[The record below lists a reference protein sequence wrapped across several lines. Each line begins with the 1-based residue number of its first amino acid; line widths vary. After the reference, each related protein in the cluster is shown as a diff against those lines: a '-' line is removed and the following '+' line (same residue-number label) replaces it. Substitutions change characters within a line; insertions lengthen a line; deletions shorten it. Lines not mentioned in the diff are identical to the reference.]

1 MSMSKRRF
9 IQALGAATAVTAMG
23 ASVAATR
30 NRRYDLLVIGAGT
43 AGIPAAIF
51 AAARGASVL
60 VIDAAATIGGTLLLT
75 SGQMSAAGTRVQK
88 QQGIDDTPEL
98 FFQDLIRISRGTV
111 DQPIA
116 RLAVDNAATT
126 FDWLMDNGYPLLPG
140 YPVEGVAHE
149 PYSKPRYYWSDL
161 RGIGILDAMRPKFTQ
176 AINAGKVDLLLEHR
190 AVELRTNAAGSV
202 AAVVVE
208 DAGGKRTEYRPR
220 NVLLASGGYASN
232 AAMFEKLSGHPKYL
246 DGSYPFALGQGHV
259 LAESVGGY
267 LRYAEKYLTNFG
279 ILLATSTIPSTK
291 LATTIFHP
299 QQRQPWEIYVNTSG
313 KRFVREDVPSVDARE
328 QALHFQPHLRHWVV
342 FDQTVLDKAPPMLE
356 GWTRDDLVS
365 ALKGPDANF
374 FRSETIQ
381 GLAKAIGVPEKALAD
396 TVEGYNYGVHTG
408 NDFFGRKHLPTKLQQ
423 APYYAIQH
431 QGTSITSTAGIA
443 VNEALQVIRRDKS
456 AIPNLY
462 AAGEILG
469 SGATQGQAFCG
480 GMMVTPALTF
490 GRLLG
495 ERMIRLG

>member
-149 PYSKPRYYWSDL
+149 PYSKPRYYWSD
-161 RGIGILDAMRPKFTQ
+161 F
-176 AINAGKVDLLLEHR
+176 R
-190 AVELRTNAAGSV
+190 AVSAFSMRCGRSSLRLSMPARWICCSSTVRWNCAPMQPAAS
-202 AAVVVE
+202 
-208 DAGGKRTEYRPR
+208 PR
-220 NVLLASGGYASN
+220 
-232 AAMFEKLSGHPKYL
+232 
-246 DGSYPFALGQGHV
+246 
-259 LAESVGGY
+259 
-267 LRYAEKYLTNFG
+267 
-279 ILLATSTIPSTK
+279 
-291 LATTIFHP
+291 
-299 QQRQPWEIYVNTSG
+299 W
-313 KRFVREDVPSVDARE
+313 
-328 QALHFQPHLRHWVV
+328 
-342 FDQTVLDKAPPMLE
+342 
-356 GWTRDDLVS
+356 
-365 ALKGPDANF
+365 
-374 FRSETIQ
+374 
-381 GLAKAIGVPEKALAD
+381 
-396 TVEGYNYGVHTG
+396 
-408 NDFFGRKHLPTKLQQ
+408 
-423 APYYAIQH
+423 
-431 QGTSITSTAGIA
+431 
-443 VNEALQVIRRDKS
+443 
-456 AIPNLY
+456 
-462 AAGEILG
+462 
-469 SGATQGQAFCG
+469 
-480 GMMVTPALTF
+480 
-490 GRLLG
+490 
-495 ERMIRLG
+495 